1 MHQLIERVAASALVA
16 LSVACAE
23 ETKRDEIASSR
34 GSDEGL
40 MPAELEPTRV
50 LRDASAPPG
59 DGVTSGHAAAQR
71 DGAAPSAGTPTADD
85 TLGTTSDS
93 GTHSSGEPSAVRDAS
108 SRVEFPFDADQAVSS
123 GSFEGNP
130 GSGWDRCISKW
141 PGLDSSSPVTGGAA
155 HGERYLS
162 FDSEAQCE
170 HCSADGAD
178 SQVLFSLTEPIE
190 PAPSGLWFEVRT
202 NDLARPM
209 EGTLAFVST
218 NQVCET
224 QASLAAVELKELS
237 MTEQWETRCI
247 SAPGEA
253 PVQNLGMFV
262 TGSTF
267 AFSFDALR
275 LGPPC
280 EQN

>member
-1 MHQLIERVAASALVA
+1 
-16 LSVACAE
+16 
-23 ETKRDEIASSR
+23 
-34 GSDEGL
+34 
-40 MPAELEPTRV
+40 
-50 LRDASAPPG
+50 
-59 DGVTSGHAAAQR
+59 
-71 DGAAPSAGTPTADD
+71 
-85 TLGTTSDS
+85 
-93 GTHSSGEPSAVRDAS
+93 
-108 SRVEFPFDADQAVSS
+108 VEFPFVEDQAVPS

-130 GSGWDRCISKW
+130 GSGWDRCVSKW

-155 HGERYLS
+155 HGERYLY
-162 FDSEAQCE
+162 FDSEARCE

-190 PAPSGLWFEVRT
+190 PAPSGLWFEVRM
-202 NDLARPM
+202 DDVARPM

-224 QASLAAVELKELS
+224 QASFAAVELKELS
-237 MTEQWETRCI
+237 VTEQWSTRCI
-247 SAPGEA
+247 NTLGEA

-280 EQN
+280 EPN